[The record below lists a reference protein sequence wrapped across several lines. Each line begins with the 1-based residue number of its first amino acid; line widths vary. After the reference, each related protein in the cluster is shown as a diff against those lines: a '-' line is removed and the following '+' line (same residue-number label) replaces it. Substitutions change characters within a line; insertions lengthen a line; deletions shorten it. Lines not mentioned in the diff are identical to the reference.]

1 MDKTLHHHMCL
12 LNHHPPF
19 DPPVLILLSSPLV
32 HNAKDVKLPLG
43 SVRNAIYSIL
53 KPGGQ
58 SGGGQARNSGGARFC
73 PSTVVWNGSGT
84 VLARANVVELGTR
97 AGALQALVQTI
108 VQALVQAIEQ
118 ALVKV
123 FVNGG

>member
-19 DPPVLILLSSPLV
+19 NPPVLILLSSPLA
-32 HNAKDVKLPLG
+32 HNAEDVNLSLG

-58 SGGGQARNSGGARFC
+58 RGGQSSEELWWC
-73 PSTVVWNGSGT
+73 K
-84 VLARANVVELGTR
+84 VLSINRRL
-97 AGALQALVQTI
+97 
-108 VQALVQAIEQ
+108 
-118 ALVKV
+118 
-123 FVNGG
+123 